1 MCIETIAAIFRRNV
15 SALCSDDR
23 GGIVTM
29 ELLLVSSVVVTGLL
43 TGLGSFQSSLQ
54 NEFVELGHKVKAST
68 NIQQAVL
75 PEVAKVATEKANA
88 QSQFTEIFSIEDFEF
103 VSED

>member
-1 MCIETIAAIFRRNV
+1 MSFAAIAIRNI
-15 SALCSDDR
+15 SALWNDNR

-54 NEFVELGHKVKAST
+54 SEFVELGHKVKAST
-68 NIQQAVL
+68 NVQPQPTLPVL
-75 PEVAKVATEKANA
+75 GSEEANPVEY
-88 QSQFTEIFSIEDFEF
+88 TEIFSIEDFEF
-103 VSED
+103 ISED